1 MGSALGWS
9 GRQKPLGADSPSLG
23 RRELR
28 SGAKG
33 SSLISWQT
41 SG

>member
-9 GRQKPLGADSPSLG
+9 GRQKPLGADSLSLG

-28 SGAKG
+28 G
-33 SSLISWQT
+33 SSLLSWQML
-41 SG
+41 G